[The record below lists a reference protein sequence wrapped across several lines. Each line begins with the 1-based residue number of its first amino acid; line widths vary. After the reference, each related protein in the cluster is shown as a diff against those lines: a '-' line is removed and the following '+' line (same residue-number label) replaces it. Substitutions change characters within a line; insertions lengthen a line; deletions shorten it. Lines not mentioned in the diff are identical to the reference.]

1 MTDGGRLCE
10 MPDEL
15 SSLAAAGRGGTFG
28 AQTRMKVLIADTF
41 PDAGR
46 AALTQAGVEVVY
58 DPELKDAALTEAIR
72 STGADILVVRGT
84 KVPAATLTAGHL
96 SLVVRAGAGYDT
108 IDVKT
113 ASARGVYV
121 SNCPGKNSIAVA
133 ELTFA
138 LILALDRRIPSNVAD
153 LKAGRWNKAEYSKA
167 RGLFGRTLGL
177 VGLGRI
183 GQEVLGRAHAF
194 GMPVVAWSPSL
205 TPQRAASLGVQL
217 KGSPTEVA
225 AACDVLSIH
234 VALNSAT
241 RNLIH
246 CGVLDALRPG
256 SYFINT
262 ARAEVVDQ
270 SALYEAVRDRGI
282 RAGLDVFAGEP
293 PGGVGTV
300 EDRIFELD
308 GVLGTHHIGAS
319 TDQAQEAIADETVR
333 IIREYVRTGRV
344 PNVIN
349 LAQKSPATHLLVVH
363 HYDRVGVLSAVFSQ
377 LKHAGI
383 NVQETEN
390 VVFEGAAAAV
400 ARVHLDQAP
409 PQWAL
414 DAMRAESPDI
424 IELSVL
430 TL

>member
-1 MTDGGRLCE
+1 
-10 MPDEL
+10 
-15 SSLAAAGRGGTFG
+15 
-28 AQTRMKVLIADTF
+28 MKVLIADKF
-41 PDAGR
+41 PASGR
-46 AALTQAGVEVVY
+46 DELKRAGVEVVY
-58 DPELKDAALTEAIR
+58 DPELNDAALTAAVR
-72 STGADILVVRGT
+72 STGADILVVRST
-84 KVPAATLTAGHL
+84 KVAAATLESGRL

-108 IDVKT
+108 IDVPA
-113 ASARGVYV
+113 ASARGIYV

-138 LILALDRRIPSNVAD
+138 LILALDRRVPANAAD
-153 LKAGRWNKAEYSKA
+153 LKAGRWNKTEYSKA

-177 VGLGRI
+177 IGLGRI
-183 GQEVLGRAHAF
+183 GQEVLGRARAF
-194 GMPVVAWSPSL
+194 GMRVVAWSPSL
-205 TPQRAASLGVQL
+205 TAERAASLGAQRMA
-217 KGSPTEVA
+217 SPTEVA

-234 VALNSAT
+234 VALNSGT
-241 RNLIH
+241 RGLVDRA
-246 CGVLDALRPG
+246 VLGALRPG

-270 SALYEAVRDRGI
+270 AALYEAVRDRGI

-300 EDRIFELD
+300 ADRLFDLD
-308 GVLGTHHIGAS
+308 GVIGTHHIGAS

-333 IIREYVRTGRV
+333 IIREYVQTGRV

-349 LAQKSPATHLLVVH
+349 LAKKSPATHLLVVH
-363 HYDRVGVLSAVFSQ
+363 HYDRVGVLSAVFNQ

-390 VVFEGAAAAV
+390 VVFEGATAAV
-400 ARVHLDQAP
+400 ARIHLDRAP
-409 PQWAL
+409 PPAAL
-414 DAMRAESPDI
+414 DAMRAESQDI
-424 IELSVL
+424 IEMSVL